1 MGELIRWLIACI
13 VFALVCFI
21 IAKTKGKLT
30 KKYIIL
36 SFISVF
42 CIFSIILFMIPIED
56 MFFTF
61 KTPEDAYKFE
71 NLKRIDSNSSV
82 IEGEKSIFVFSKDK
96 VHFYSKC
103 NKGIKLGTQ
112 TKTNTIYNSWQDEYE
127 ISVIQYGDTNDYY
140 IYIMNFNGKKFNITD
155 SLNTEF
161 INRNINYENGKYSYY
176 GYIGYINNLD
186 ESYYITLDDKK
197 IELTKKT
204 NKR

>member
-1 MGELIRWLIACI
+1 MGELIRRLIACI

-30 KKYIIL
+30 KKHIIL

-42 CIFSIILFMIPIED
+42 CVFSIILSMIPIED

-71 NLKRIDSNSSV
+71 NLKRLDSNSSV
-82 IEGEKSIFVFSKDK
+82 IEGEKSVFVFSKDK

-127 ISVIQYGDTNDYY
+127 ISVIQYGNTNDYY
-140 IYIMNFNGKKFNITD
+140 IYIMNFNGKNFSIID

-186 ESYYITLDDKK
+186 ESYYITLDGKK

>member
-1 MGELIRWLIACI
+1 
-13 VFALVCFI
+13 
-21 IAKTKGKLT
+21 
-30 KKYIIL
+30 
-36 SFISVF
+36 
-42 CIFSIILFMIPIED
+42 

-71 NLKRIDSNSSV
+71 NLKRLDSNSSV

-161 INRNINYENGKYSYY
+161 INRNINYENDKYSYY

-197 IELTKKT
+197 IELIKKT